1 MSKETKKSKK
11 VVTKKAATKSETKA
25 KKCRSYDTCEDH
37 TCDSCNGNPYAGE
50 GLDGAG
56 NPMQEKAI
64 IRDSW
69 ACDQWE
75 YCKAHPHCEMC
86 KESRNFSARHP
97 EVCTPEV
104 MPKDNAIA
112 LPTETAQI
120 VKYQADA
127 PVLTSIESSIKRDI
141 QLAAKV
147 DKAGAM
153 IAIKIGLAL
162 DMAKRM
168 IGHGF
173 YEAWMKSKFGDI
185 FSARR
190 GQYYLKLAQKF
201 QQTEY
206 YRHLALPEKSEM
218 GNYLAVSDES
228 SDLGNAVA
236 SFVGDLS
243 INELMDKHGVKSK
256 LPGGWHPAD
265 RDMEAFVRDYPELR
279 GKPFET
285 WADADKEKF
294 KTWMATQ
301 QAGDMDFAKKLNAE
315 GFWSKLTIDIMNKGL
330 QEKSWGVIDNK
341 MLAELHHAL
350 GSLHREIGKAIKT
363 NEEK

>member
-1 MSKETKKSKK
+1 MSKESKSKK
-11 VVTKKAATKSETKA
+11 EVTKKAASKSAIKKPDAGTNVCFLCTKRYTKHCLFKDQPSVAERGVSDCSGFSTDAVQELPCGSLTKCDDANCEECA
-25 KKCRSYDTCEDH
+25 KASTAKPE
-37 TCDSCNGNPYAGE
+37 
-50 GLDGAG
+50 
-56 NPMQEKAI
+56 AI
-64 IRDSW
+64 
-69 ACDQWE
+69 
-75 YCKAHPHCEMC
+75 
-86 KESRNFSARHP
+86 
-97 EVCTPEV
+97 TPEV
-104 MPKDNAIA
+104 MPKDEALA
-112 LPTETAQI
+112 LPCEATQI

-141 QLAAKV
+141 QLAGKL

-173 YEAWMKSKFGDI
+173 YEAWMKAKFGDI

-201 QQTEY
+201 QQTEW
-206 YRHLALPEKSEM
+206 YRHLELPEKSEM

-279 GKPFET
+279 GKPFDT

-294 KTWMATQ
+294 KTWMTNQ
-301 QAGDMDFAKKLNAE
+301 QAGDMEFAKKLNAE

-330 QEKSWGVIDNK
+330 QEKTWGVIDNK
-341 MLAELHHAL
+341 MLTDLHHAL
-350 GSLHREIGKAIKT
+350 GTLHREIGKAIKT
-363 NEEK
+363 SEEK

>member
-1 MSKETKKSKK
+1 MSKETKSKK
-11 VVTKKAATKSETKA
+11 EVTKKAASKAESKA

-37 TCDSCNGNPYAGE
+37 TCDSCNGNPYVGE

-56 NPMQEKAI
+56 NPMAEKPI
-64 IRDSW
+64 IRDSL

-75 YCKAHPHCEMC
+75 YCKQHPVCCEC
-86 KESRNFSARHP
+86 CNSVGYKESKAL
-97 EVCTPEV
+97 TPEV

-141 QLAAKV
+141 QLAGKL

-162 DMAKRM
+162 EMAKRM

-173 YEAWMKSKFGDI
+173 YEAWMKGKFGDI

-218 GNYLAVSDES
+218 GNYLAVSDEMS
-228 SDLGNAVA
+228 ELGVAVS

-341 MLAELHHAL
+341 ILTDLHHAL
-350 GSLHREIGKAIKT
+350 GTLHREIGKAIKT

>member
-1 MSKETKKSKK
+1 MRKETKSKK
-11 VVTKKAATKSETKA
+11 AVTKKAATKTLIPK
-25 KKCRSYDTCEDH
+25 DTVDDIR
-37 TCDSCNGNPYAGE
+37 TFS
-50 GLDGAG
+50 GLTDK
-56 NPMQEKAI
+56 PI
-64 IRDSW
+64 IRDSF
-69 ACDQWE
+69 ACEKWE
-75 YCKAHPHCEMC
+75 HCKQHPSCAEC
-86 KESRNFSARHP
+86 SSRVGYQKSLAI
-97 EVCTPEV
+97 TPEV
-104 MPKDNAIA
+104 MPKEDAIA

-120 VKYQADA
+120 VKYSADA

>member
-1 MSKETKKSKK
+1 MSKEKKAVTNKA
-11 VVTKKAATKSETKA
+11 VTKKPVKEAKA
-25 KKCRSYDTCEDH
+25 KKVESSEKGKTEGEHNGSGRLCFSCSFIDTAKCPFNE
-37 TCDSCNGNPYAGE
+37 NPNHGSNDPACQHY
-50 GLDGAG
+50 
-56 NPMQEKAI
+56 EKY
-64 IRDSW
+64 S
-69 ACDQWE
+69 
-75 YCKAHPHCEMC
+75 
-86 KESRNFSARHP
+86 ESANKP
-97 EVCTPEV
+97 LTPEV
-104 MPKDNAIA
+104 LPKGEDLGA
-112 LPTETAQI
+112 LTLPENSAQI

-173 YEAWMKSKFGDI
+173 YEAWMKAKFGDI

-206 YRHLALPEKSEM
+206 YRHLELPEKAEM

-228 SDLGNAVA
+228 SDLGNAVS

-279 GKPFET
+279 GKPFDT
-285 WADADKEKF
+285 WADADREKF
-294 KTWMATQ
+294 KTWLANQ
-301 QAGDMDFAKKLNAE
+301 QAGDMDFAKKMNAE

-330 QEKSWGVIDNK
+330 QEKTWGVIDNK
-341 MLAELHHAL
+341 MLTDLHHAL
-350 GSLHREIGKAIKT
+350 GTLHKEIGKAIKT